1 MFVLIAGGGRTG
13 TQLAMMLIA
22 QQHHVHLLEHRPAVL
37 ARVHHEVP
45 TEVIYEGDPTD
56 PAVLEQAG
64 IQRADVL
71 VACTSS
77 DADNLALCFL
87 ARTKYQVGRTVARVN
102 NPRTAW
108 LFDQKFQVDVR
119 LNQAEVMAGLIEEGM
134 SLGDMLTLL
143 KLPLGTYA
151 VVEQKVAVDARAV
164 GVAIKDLALPEHC
177 VIAAIMR
184 QDEVVVPRGVTT
196 FEAGDDVLAVTDRQ
210 GAEALAGLLG
220 APKDNHH
227 PHP

>member
-22 QQHHVHLLEHRPAVL
+22 QQHHVHLLEHRPDVL

-45 TEVIYEGDPTD
+45 TEVIYEGDPVD

-71 VACTSS
+71 VACTSN

-87 ARTKYQVGRTVARVN
+87 ARTKYNVGRTVARVN

-151 VVEQKVAVDARAV
+151 VVEQKVASNAKAI
-164 GVAIKDLALPEHC
+164 GVALKDLALPEHC

-184 QDEVVVPRGVTT
+184 QGEVVVPRGVTT
-196 FEAGDDVLAVTDRQ
+196 FAAGDNVLAVTDRQ

-220 APKDNHH
+220 APGYNHL
-227 PHP
+227 